1 MSHEKVNQSLKLI
14 HGDFSAAG
22 YFTAGM
28 LVWVVGGPV

>member
-1 MSHEKVNQSLKLI
+1 MKRLINRQKLI